1 MKKAV
6 LGLLMFFVLGCTK
19 DDNANLLDVTL
30 CKKVIVI
37 NSNGKEEMTYNYIYD
52 GNKLFKRT
60 ESTNNIVF
68 REIRYFY
75 TNNLISQIN
84 VDYIDN
90 PFPYNVDYD
99 CYYTYDKVGQLIKE
113 ENNMENGIEG
123 NTLITYTFNEDKTIT
138 ANYYEGSV
146 LSVSNSFTI
155 LNNDFV
161 KATKATFA
169 YDDKNSPFK
178 NIIGNNPLISP
189 ILPQPNLPFTGT
201 NHNCTKINGTGYSV
215 DCKYEYDLENYPIKV
230 SISDNYNTT
239 ETYYFFY

>member
-1 MKKAV
+1 MV
-6 LGLLMFFVLGCTK
+6 FVLGCTK
-19 DDNANLLDVTL
+19 DDKANFSDTTL
-30 CKKVIVI
+30 CKKVIVMD
-37 NSNGKEEMTYNYIYD
+37 SNGEEMKTYDYTYD
-52 GNKLFKRT
+52 GNKLLKRT
-60 ESTNNIVF
+60 ESTNNIDF
-68 REIRYFY
+68 KEIRYFY
-75 TNNLISQIN
+75 TNNLISHIN

-90 PFPYNVDYD
+90 PFPYYVDYD
-99 CYYTYDKVGQLIKE
+99 SYYTYNKTGQLIKE

-123 NTLITYTFNEDKTIT
+123 NTQIIYAFNEDKTIT

-155 LNNDFV
+155 LNNDFI
-161 KATKATFA
+161 KATNATFS

-189 ILPQPNLPFTGT
+189 ILPESNILFTGT

-215 DCKYEYDLENYPIKV
+215 DCKYQYDLENYPIKV